1 MIFLAALAW
10 AAPLPTLLSGANPE
24 YPPEAVADKVS
35 GTVVL
40 RLRVSAAGE
49 VTDVQVTQSVRAD
62 VDAAAVAAARRL
74 TFTPATDAAG
84 APVEA
89 LVDYAF
95 SFGLHVQDETGNR
108 APASLRVHVTD
119 PDGLDIPG
127 VHLHLD
133 GPGAAVRD
141 VELGADGVATVPFLA
156 AGAWKLKVSH
166 PAFAPAGF
174 DVVVVEGENRE
185 LTVAMVPTGPAE
197 EIVIYASRH
206 AWREVKRAERKPD
219 PEPTTGVYELT
230 RRDIESTPG
239 ALEDVNRAVHKLPGV
254 ASDGDML
261 SSFSVRG
268 FTSSEVI
275 FLLDRVPLDNPYH
288 LAGFNSLFNPDM
300 VQKVRFHA
308 AGAPSEYPDTTSAVL
323 DIQSWDG
330 APKDDAH
337 DLDGSV
343 DVSMSTARGLVMGP
357 IGKDD
362 TFTFAV
368 AARRSYLEAYFGAMQ
383 ALDLLD
389 TAIAAPEYDEI
400 SARAA
405 WRPGNHRLL
414 LTLMRAS
421 DSLALVDSE
430 DTSTFTIDGTFELE
444 DELYLATLD
453 HLMPIGERGSLQTTL
468 SISTD
473 EAHMLRDFAGA
484 ADRTTHRMQ
493 LFGRSDLA
501 LGLGTRHKLLL
512 GVSATGRQ
520 TSFDGPVDD
529 VRAIPTWAARPL
541 ADFSLAAVDLSQA
554 DVSPVL
560 AGYVEHRFGGDD
572 ADATP
577 LRTREGVRATWVG
590 RTGELLL
597 SPSAGVSIPLP
608 TGTIPKVSGGLYHHV
623 VEDPLIIDPT
633 YGNPS
638 IRAEKAAHLVVGV
651 DQGVPLGKGSFVRVE
666 GYTSWLWDLVVN
678 PDTAAAV
685 EAGTTYTNDGT
696 GLNAGVDAMLAT
708 RWDRWEAT
716 FNFGWLHAERTN
728 PLNEIY
734 ATTVEPGQAQDVTL
748 GLSIEVQ
755 VAPEWRVGGRYDY
768 HTGRPMSSVE
778 VAGVESVRLTGL
790 NDDQLSDFHQIDLR
804 VEWRKAFAHTRW
816 SVYLDLLNTT
826 YFQSD
831 FLPIVT
837 VKDGE
842 RSDSMLAHL
851 PTRPFLGV
859 RAEF

>member
-1 MIFLAALAW
+1 MILLVAVALAAS
-10 AAPLPTLLSGANPE
+10 LPVLQSGATPA
-24 YPPEAVADKVS
+24 YPPTAVADKVA

-40 RLRVSAAGE
+40 RLRVSPSGE
-49 VTDVQVTQSVRAD
+49 VTEVQVTQAVRAD
-62 VDAAAVAAARRL
+62 VDTAAVEAARKLR
-74 TFTPATDAAG
+74 FTPATDDAG

-89 LVDYAF
+89 VVDYAF
-95 SFGLHVQDETGNR
+95 SFGLHVQDETGNH

-119 PDGLDIPG
+119 PDGLDVPG
-127 VHLHLD
+127 ASLHLD

-141 VELGADGVATVPFLA
+141 VALGADGVATVPFLP
-156 AGAWKLKVSH
+156 AGAWKLRVSH
-166 PAFAPAGF
+166 PSFAPAGF
-174 DVVVVEGENRE
+174 ELTVVAGENRE
-185 LTVAMVPTGPAE
+185 LTVELVPTGPAE

-206 AWREVKRAERKPD
+206 AWREVKRAERTAD

-268 FTSSEVI
+268 FTSSEVV

-343 DVSMSTARGLVMGP
+343 DLSMSTARGLVMGP
-357 IGKDD
+357 VGKGD

-405 WRPGNHRLL
+405 WRPGTHRLL

-430 DTSTFTIDGTFELE
+430 DASTFTIDGTFQLD

-453 HLMPIGERGSLQTTL
+453 HLVPVGERGSLQTTL
-468 SISTD
+468 SVSTD
-473 EAHMLRDFAGA
+473 HARMLRDFAGA
-484 ADRTTHRMQ
+484 ADRTTDRLQ
-493 LFGRSDLA
+493 LFGRSDLVLGLSPRHELRLGLSA
-501 LGLGTRHKLLL
+501 LGRSTTFH
-512 GVSATGRQ
+512 
-520 TSFDGPVDD
+520 GPVDD
-529 VRAIPTWAARPL
+529 LRTVPTWAARPL
-541 ADFSLAAVDLSQA
+541 ADFGLSSVTLDQGEVSPTLAAYAEHRYGGELTEA
-554 DVSPVL
+554 SPV
-560 AGYVEHRFGGDD
+560 
-572 ADATP
+572 
-577 LRTREGVRATWVG
+577 RTREGVRVTWVG
-590 RTGELLL
+590 RSGEVLV
-597 SPSAGVSIPLP
+597 SPSFGLSVPLP
-608 TGTIPKVSGGLYHHV
+608 TGTIPKLSGGLYHHV
-623 VEDPLIIDPT
+623 VEDPLILDDE
-633 YGNPS
+633 YGNPD
-638 IRAEKAAHLVVGV
+638 ILAEKAAHLVLGV
-651 DQGVPLGKGSFVRVE
+651 DQGVPLGNGSFVRVE

-678 PDTAAAV
+678 PDTAAAL
-685 EAGTTYTNDGT
+685 AGGPAYRNEGT
-696 GLNAGVDAMLAT
+696 GLNYGVDAMLAT

-716 FNFGWLHAERTN
+716 ANFGWLHAERTN
-728 PLNEIY
+728 PLNEVY
-734 ATTVEPGQAQDVTL
+734 AQTVEPGQAQDITL
-748 GLSIEVQ
+748 GLSVEVQ

-768 HTGRPMSSVE
+768 HTGRPMSVVE
-778 VAGVESVRLTGL
+778 VAGDDTVRLTGL

-816 SVYLDLLNTT
+816 SVYLDLLNAT

-837 VKDGE
+837 VEGGE
-842 RSDSMLAHL
+842 RRDSMLAHL

-859 RAEF
+859 RVEF